1 MFFLLGVTSAFNQ
14 ENRFFSIFFFLKM
27 IVLFAIMIEGR
38 LVFPACSILLG
49 LKPNITTYFSSVQGW
64 IPPGHYQGPLHVG
77 CFIYACSS
85 PVFLL
90 AQLATI

>member
-1 MFFLLGVTSAFNQ
+1 
-14 ENRFFSIFFFLKM
+14 
-27 IVLFAIMIEGR
+27 MIEGR